1 MLSTVGGM
9 LEWET
14 MNTELVVRADMD
26 VTTAF

>member
-9 LEWET
+9 IEWEAR
-14 MNTELVVRADMD
+14 NTEVAVGVDMD